1 MQGLFHDDAG
11 ACGADLA
18 GVEEGAIECV
28 VYGNIEVGISEDDV
42 RVLATELERGALDGL
57 SCILGD
63 DLAGD

>member
-1 MQGLFHDDAG
+1 MQGLFYNDAG

-18 GVEEGAIECV
+18 GVEEGAIEGV
-28 VYGNIEVGISEDDV
+28 VHGDVEVGIGKDDV